1 MTTQFNPLRTLI
13 VDDSNDECVLLC
25 AELRDS
31 DTLNV
36 IGFVHDG
43 VEALAYMRGTGQF
56 KNRELFP
63 YPDLLLLDYQMP
75 RCGGIEVLKKI
86 KRQFYRPRVILW
98 SNALEQVDV
107 PLALRLGADL
117 VCQKPFDRCELLEI
131 VERFRTKLFSRT
143 FAPFCPEVAEP
154 AQAGV

>member
-13 VDDSNDECVLLC
+13 VDDSKDECVLLC

-43 VEALAYMRGTGQF
+43 VEALAYMRGTDQF
-56 KNRELFP
+56 KNREIFP

-75 RCGGIEVLKKI
+75 YCGGIEVL
-86 KRQFYRPRVILW
+86 RQLKHQLYHPRVILW
-98 SNALEQVDV
+98 SSALEQVDI

-117 VCQKPFDRCELLEI
+117 VCQKPFDRSDLFEI
-131 VERFRTKLFSRT
+131 VERLKKKLFSRT
-143 FAPFCPEVAEP
+143 FAPFQREMVEP
-154 AQAGV
+154 AHVGV

>member
-1 MTTQFNPLRTLI
+1 MTTQLNPLRTLI

-36 IGFVHDG
+36 IGFVQDG
-43 VEALAYMRGTGQF
+43 VEALAYMRGTGRF

-75 RCGGIEVLKKI
+75 RCGGIDVLKKL
-86 KRQFYRPRVILW
+86 KHHFYRPRVILW
-98 SNALEQVDV
+98 SGTLEQVDV

-117 VCQKPFDRCELLEI
+117 VCEKPFDRCELLEI
-131 VERFRTKLFSRT
+131 VERFRRKLFSRT
-143 FAPFCPEVAEP
+143 YAPICREVSEP
-154 AQAGV
+154 AHASV

>member
-13 VDDSNDECVLLC
+13 VDDSKDECVLLC

-36 IGFVHDG
+36 LGFVHDG
-43 VEALAYMRGTGQF
+43 VEALAYMRGTDQF
-56 KNRELFP
+56 KNREVFP

-75 RCGGIEVLKKI
+75 RCGGIELLRKLKP
-86 KRQFYRPRVILW
+86 QLYRPRVILW
-98 SNALEQVDV
+98 SSALEQVDV

-117 VCQKPFDRCELLEI
+117 VCQKPFDRSDLLEI
-131 VERFRTKLFSRT
+131 IERFKTKLFSRT
-143 FAPFCPEVAEP
+143 FAPFRREMAEP
-154 AQAGV
+154 AHAGV